1 MISTQDLLD
10 IKSRLVIGAD
20 AARKIASSTD
30 PVFYDQDQ
38 YERVYM
44 ALMSMSQDLGR
55 ILAELDVLRGMF
67 YSGVSL
73 FLASE
78 MSSHGNGMPV
88 TGGNVAAV
96 PAQEAGGGGE
106 GEHAIGQGVDGG
118 VPAGRPARKRTKRS
132 KPRGDKGG
140 DGVLP
145 QPVGSGDGAAEMDR
159 GTNA

>member
-1 MISTQDLLD
+1 MISVQELLEL
-10 IKSRLVIGAD
+10 KSRLVIGAD

-30 PVFYDQDQ
+30 PILYDQEQ
-38 YERVYM
+38 YERVYS

-78 MSSHGNGMPV
+78 MTTHGNGVPA
-88 TGGNVAAV
+88 TRGNVESV
-96 PAQEAGGGGE
+96 PAPEAGGGGKGKPE
-106 GEHAIGQGVDGG
+106 DTAGIDGG
-118 VPAGRPARKRTKRS
+118 VPAGRPARKRTKRP
-132 KPRGDKGG
+132 KPSRDKGG

-145 QPVGSGDGAAEMDR
+145 VAVGSGDGAAEVDR
-159 GTNA
+159 SADN